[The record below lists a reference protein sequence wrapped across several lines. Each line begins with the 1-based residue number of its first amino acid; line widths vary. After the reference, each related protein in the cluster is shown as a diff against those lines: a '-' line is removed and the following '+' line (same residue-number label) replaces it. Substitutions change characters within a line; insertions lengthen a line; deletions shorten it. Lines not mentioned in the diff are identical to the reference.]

1 MLPLRL
7 RPRKVR
13 STTAPAYNSPSR
25 IDKGFNR
32 SGMSLLE
39 PRCGNGSE
47 RTERMRPFTATQT
60 HGADPDTAVQ
70 RRMSGR
76 QTDRLLAMSED
87 LLRASGQQD
96 MDPATL
102 GAMAE
107 LVHAA
112 NHDTLTGLP
121 TRGLLLERLARELGR
136 SGGGKIAVLFVDLDH
151 FKLVNDSL
159 GHHSGDLVLGEMA
172 RRISRCVGPED
183 TVSRF
188 GGDEMVILH
197 AGASADSAEAIGMR
211 IVAAMAEPI
220 MVAGREVVVSASVG
234 LSMCERGGQSVEQLL
249 RDADTA
255 LYSAKSRGR
264 NRVERFNDE
273 LHARVVRRVQIESD
287 LRAALRE
294 AQLFVEYQPQVNLQ
308 TGSMV
313 GVEALVR
320 WQHPVHGRMAPAE
333 FIPVA
338 EECRLIGALGRQV
351 LDAACRQLAQW
362 NAAAPDNRMTM
373 TVNVSPRQLEDPQF
387 VEEVRMALAN
397 SGIHPATL
405 CLELTESVLTGSD
418 TDTVAVLQEIRA
430 LGVYVA
436 IDDFGTEYSSLAR
449 LRALPVE
456 ILKIDRSFIDGLPG
470 EPGDVAIVSSILSL
484 AFAMGKHVIAEGV
497 ERPEQASLL
506 QRMGCPVAQGYLFST
521 PVPADRILTML
532 GTALWQPPQ
541 EPAASATHGRA
552 PRRGHRS
559 FIDEFLDH
567 IGAPMGARPSA

>member
-1 MLPLRL
+1 MRLLP
-7 RPRKVR
+7 
-13 STTAPAYNSPSR
+13 
-25 IDKGFNR
+25 
-32 SGMSLLE
+32 
-39 PRCGNGSE
+39 
-47 RTERMRPFTATQT
+47 ATQT
-60 HGADPDTAVQ
+60 PDVDSSTTVQ
-70 RRMSGR
+70 RRLTGR

-87 LLRASGQQD
+87 LLRASALEQD

-102 GAMAE
+102 EAMAK

-121 TRGLLLERLARELGR
+121 TRGLLLERLGRELGR
-136 SGGGKIAVLFVDLDH
+136 SGGPARVAVLFVDLDH
-151 FKLVNDSL
+151 FKLVNDSF

-172 RRISRCVGPED
+172 RRISRCVGPHD

-197 AGASADSAEAIGMR
+197 AGASDDSAAAIGTR
-211 IVAAMAEPI
+211 IVAAMAEPM
-220 MVAGREVVVSASVG
+220 MVSGREVVVSASVG
-234 LSMCERGGQSVEQLL
+234 LAICERGGQTVEQLL

-273 LHARVVRRVQIESD
+273 LHARVARRVQIESD
-287 LRAALRE
+287 LRTALRE

-308 TGSMV
+308 TGRMV

-320 WQHPVHGRMAPAE
+320 WHHPEHGLMAPAE

-338 EECRLIGALGRQV
+338 EQCRLIGALGRQV
-351 LDAACRQLAQW
+351 LGIACRQLAEW
-362 NAAAPDNRMTM
+362 NGASPGNLVTM
-373 TVNVSPRQLEDPQF
+373 TVNVSPRQLEDPHF
-387 VEEVRMALAN
+387 VDEVRLALADSDIN
-397 SGIHPATL
+397 PASL

-418 TDTVAVLQEIRA
+418 TDTIAVLERIRA

-456 ILKIDRSFIDGLPG
+456 ILKIDRSFIAGLPG
-470 EPGDVAIVSSILSL
+470 EAGDVAIVSSILSL

-497 ERPEQASLL
+497 ERPEQAALL
-506 QRMGCPVAQGYLFST
+506 QRMGCPVAQGYLFAA
-521 PVPADRILTML
+521 PVSADQILTML
-532 GTALWQPPQ
+532 GVSMWQPPAEHPQ
-541 EPAASATHGRA
+541 SALHGRA
-552 PRRGHRS
+552 PRRGHHS

-567 IGAPMGARPSA
+567 IGAPMGARPPT